1 MVSSSCSVFI
11 YSPRAANA
19 SFPRAAIASLDISSY
34 DKSPEAEFIY
44 TLRHTFYVPDIHT
57 HLPLENLSPQKYSV
71 FSNTKYKEASVC
83 FITDAGNCAGD
94 EFGAANTPDGGG
106 NTTPPD
112 EDWEL
117 DNKKRCEQEGYVDD
131 KCPETAKPG
140 TECPYDNG
148 YHTGCQCLPEYN
160 KLCNGYDEG
169 GKGPSCDSKFKE
181 CCKLCSDFPYT
192 ASSIPEGYVKT
203 SSCNSCT
210 GIKYKAQCDASFKY
224 TCTGANQTG
233 GSGTACDGKYKS
245 CKCQS
250 NYIWNANTATCD
262 IVCDPAYKLDCTRTS
277 SNHIT
282 GGDGSACD
290 GKYQRCKC
298 DSGYTWVSSSNY
310 CKQNCD
316 AAFKYTCTGANQ
328 TGGSGTACDGKYKSC
343 KCASGYTW
351 SNGVCEQNKNGVDDD
366 GLHYCNG
373 QVDGVRVNGT
383 NIVVGYKDVGNTF
396 WTGISSFV
404 SSFKFCGKSGRLP
417 TKAELQAIYRD
428 MDNIKRKLAE
438 NGGTQFSS
446 AWYWTSDYSGKC
458 PWHEGGDYYYIVNPI
473 TGATRGTGCDAVDY
487 LHVRAVMD
495 I

>member
-1 MVSSSCSVFI
+1 MVSASCSVFI
-11 YSPRAANA
+11 YA
-19 SFPRAAIASLDISSY
+19 PRAAIASLDISSY

-71 FSNTKYKEASVC
+71 FSNSTYKEASVC

-160 KLCNGYDEG
+160 KLCNGDDEG

-245 CKCQS
+245 CKC
-250 NYIWNANTATCD
+250 
-262 IVCDPAYKLDCTRTS
+262 
-277 SNHIT
+277 
-282 GGDGSACD
+282 
-290 GKYQRCKC
+290 
-298 DSGYTWVSSSNY
+298 
-310 CKQNCD
+310 
-316 AAFKYTCTGANQ
+316 
-328 TGGSGTACDGKYKSC
+328 
-343 KCASGYTW
+343 ASGYTW

-373 QVDGVRVNGT
+373 QVDGVRVTGT

-417 TKAELQAIYRD
+417 TKAELLAIYRD

-458 PWHEGGDYYYIVNPI
+458 PWHKGGDYYYIVNPI
-473 TGATRGTGCDAVDY
+473 TGATIGTGCDAVDY